1 MEFITTTPLE
11 TEAVGTALAYR
22 QRPGDVIFNTVSMS
36 VVNRSGYEMPKSGG
50 IGTNAVTTMGALLI
64 AASGAML
71 LLLKRR
77 RKGTKA

>member
-1 MEFITTTPLE
+1 
-11 TEAVGTALAYR
+11 
-22 QRPGDVIFNTVSMS
+22 MS
-36 VVNRSGYEMPKSGG
+36 AVNRSGYEMPKSGG